1 MNGPAR
7 PGEYALH
14 GSFARQSA
22 QLLWHGV
29 RQAPWYFTG
38 GVAAATMFSIMT
50 IVFGNLLGG
59 ITDDVVI
66 PGVSEGTVTG
76 RWGEFTDDPFTAILY
91 AGAAFCLI
99 GVAIALAQAM
109 RQAMTQAGVAR
120 VGGRHREVV
129 AESLS
134 RLPMGWHRTQSSGR
148 VLSAMSSDS
157 ETATS
162 PLNPL
167 SFTVGSFVMMVAAG
181 VSMWRSDPWLA
192 ITGLAVVPAILGI
205 NLMFERIIT
214 PLWRQGQ
221 TLRADVSNIAHE
233 SFDGG
238 TVVKALGVE
247 RREGRRFAAAA
258 RELAAADTRVGR
270 VKAWFEPLMDLM
282 APLGAVALIV
292 VGTARAAAGHVT
304 VGEVVSA
311 MYFVTLLAIPIRG
324 LGWILGQMPQALVS
338 FRRVGEIAEAAR
350 EVDEPGHIEIEGVG
364 AGTVSFLGASIAADD
379 GHDELTVLVEGAS
392 IELRAGT
399 VTALVGPTGSGKST
413 IALAASRLTIP
424 ASGKI
429 LLDGVPLSDVKNLG
443 AHVALVPQ
451 TAFVFAGSVR
461 ENVTLGRDYTDEEVW
476 EALRRA
482 AVDHVVR
489 SLVDGSSDPLDAE
502 LDERGSNLSGGQRQR
517 LALARALVRRPRV
530 LILDDATSAVDP
542 VVEREILTGLSA
554 STDAPTVLLVAYRL
568 ASIGMADHVVHLDRG
583 RVIDSGTHDELFSR
597 DEGYRDIVLA
607 YERDARQAA
616 RVETAPSDEE
626 VPDASGIDG
635 GDEQREA
642 VTD

>member
-1 MNGPAR
+1 MSGPAR
-7 PGEYALH
+7 PDEYSLR
-14 GSFARQSA
+14 GSFVRQSV
-22 QLLWHGV
+22 QLLVHGV
-29 RQAPWYFTG
+29 RQSPWFFAG
-38 GVAAATMFSIMT
+38 GIAAASVFSVMT
-50 IVFGNLLGG
+50 IVFGTLLGA

-66 PGVSEGTVTG
+66 PGVAGDPVGG
-76 RWGEFTDDPFTAILY
+76 RWGEMTDDPMRAIVY
-91 AGAAFCLI
+91 AGAAFVVI
-99 GVAIALAQAM
+99 GIVIALSQAF
-109 RQAMTQAGVAR
+109 RQALTQSGVAR

-129 AESLS
+129 SESLS

-148 VLSAMSSDS
+148 ILSAISSDA
-157 ETATS
+157 ETATG
-162 PLNPL
+162 PLHPL
-167 SFTVGSFVMMVAAG
+167 PFTVGSFVMMVAAG

-192 ITGLAVVPAILGI
+192 VTGLAVIPLILLV
-205 NLMFERIIT
+205 NLLFERVVT

-247 RREGRRFAAAA
+247 RREGRRFALAA
-258 RELAAADTRVGR
+258 RDLAAADTRVGR

-282 APLGAVALIV
+282 APLGAIALMV
-292 VGTARAAAGHVT
+292 VGTARAAAGYVS

-350 EVDEPGHIEIEGVG
+350 EVDEPGHIEVEGSG
-364 AGTVSFLGASIAADD
+364 AGSVIFRGASIAADD

-392 IELRAGT
+392 IELRPGT

-413 IALAASRLTIP
+413 IAMAASRLTLP
-424 ASGKI
+424 AKGQI
-429 LLDGVPLSDVKNLG
+429 LLDGVPLRDVKNLE

-451 TAFVFAGSVR
+451 TAFVFAGTVR
-461 ENVTLGRDYTDEEVW
+461 ENVTLGADIDDAAVW

-482 AVDHVVR
+482 AVHHVVR
-489 SLVDGSSDPLDAE
+489 GLVGAGLDPLDAV

-542 VVEREILTGLSA
+542 VVERDILTGLSRSA
-554 STDAPTVLLVAYRL
+554 DAPTVLLVAYRL
-568 ASIGMADHVVHLDRG
+568 ASIMLAHSVVHLDSG
-583 RVIDSGTHDELFSR
+583 RVVDSGSHGELFAR
-597 DEGYRDIVLA
+597 DAGYRDIVLA
-607 YERDARQAA
+607 YERDAR
-616 RVETAPSDEE
+616 RDTDGTEE
-626 VPDASGIDG
+626 VSS
-635 GDEQREA
+635 
-642 VTD
+642 

>member
-1 MNGPAR
+1 MSGPAR
-7 PGEYALH
+7 PDEYSLR
-14 GSFARQSA
+14 GSFVRQSV
-22 QLLWHGV
+22 QLLVHGV
-29 RQAPWYFTG
+29 KQSPWFFAG
-38 GVAAATMFSIMT
+38 GIAAASVFSVMT
-50 IVFGNLLGG
+50 IVFGTLLGA

-66 PGVSEGTVTG
+66 PGVAGDPLGG
-76 RWGEFTDDPFTAILY
+76 RWGEMTDDPMRAIVY
-91 AGAAFCLI
+91 AGAAFVVI
-99 GVAIALAQAM
+99 GIVIALSQAF
-109 RQAMTQAGVAR
+109 RQALTQSGVAR

-129 AESLS
+129 SESLS

-148 VLSAMSSDS
+148 ILSAISSDA
-157 ETATS
+157 ETATG
-162 PLNPL
+162 PLHPL
-167 SFTVGSFVMMVAAG
+167 PFTVGSFVMMVAAG

-192 ITGLAVVPAILGI
+192 VTGLAVIPLILLV
-205 NLMFERIIT
+205 NLLFERVVT

-247 RREGRRFAAAA
+247 RREGRRFALAA
-258 RELAAADTRVGR
+258 RDLAAADTRVGR

-282 APLGAVALIV
+282 APLGAIALMV
-292 VGTARAAAGHVT
+292 VGTARAAAGYVS

-350 EVDEPGHIEIEGVG
+350 EVDEPGHIEVEGSG
-364 AGTVSFLGASIAADD
+364 AGSVIFRGASIAADD

-392 IELRAGT
+392 IELRPGT

-413 IALAASRLTIP
+413 IAMAASRLTLP
-424 ASGKI
+424 AKGQI
-429 LLDGVPLSDVKNLG
+429 LLDGVPLRDVKNLE

-451 TAFVFAGSVR
+451 TAFVFAGTVR
-461 ENVTLGRDYTDEEVW
+461 ENVTLGADIDDAAVW

-482 AVDHVVR
+482 SVHHVVR
-489 SLVDGSSDPLDAE
+489 GLVGAGLDPLDAV

-542 VVEREILTGLSA
+542 VVERDILTGLSRSA
-554 STDAPTVLLVAYRL
+554 DAPTVLLVAYRL
-568 ASIGMADHVVHLDRG
+568 ASIMLAHSVVHLDSG
-583 RVIDSGTHDELFSR
+583 RVVDSGSHGELFAR
-597 DEGYRDIVLA
+597 DAGYRDIVLA
-607 YERDARQAA
+607 YERDAR
-616 RVETAPSDEE
+616 RDIDGTEE
-626 VPDASGIDG
+626 VSS
-635 GDEQREA
+635 
-642 VTD
+642 

>member
-1 MNGPAR
+1 MHGPAK
-7 PGEYALH
+7 PGEYALS
-14 GSFARQSA
+14 GSFARQSV
-22 QLLWHGV
+22 QLLWHGI
-29 RQAPWYFTG
+29 RQAPGFFLAG
-38 GVAAATMFSIMT
+38 IGAAALFSVMT
-50 IVFGNLLGG
+50 IAFGTLLGD
-59 ITDDVVI
+59 ITDSVVI
-66 PGVSEGTVTG
+66 PGVAGDPLGG
-76 RWGEFTDDPFTAILY
+76 RWGEMTDDPMTAILY
-91 AGAAFCLI
+91 AGGTFVGI
-99 GVAIALAQAM
+99 GIVIALAQAF

-148 VLSAMSSDS
+148 ILSAISSDA
-157 ETATS
+157 ETATG
-162 PLNPL
+162 PLHPL
-167 SFTVGSFVMMVAAG
+167 SFTVGSVVMMVAAG

-192 ITGLAVVPAILGI
+192 VTGLAVVPLILGV
-205 NLMFERIIT
+205 NLLFERVVT
-214 PLWRQGQ
+214 PLWMKGQ

-247 RREGRRFAAAA
+247 EREGRRFAVAA
-258 RELAAADTRVGR
+258 RSLAKADIRVGR

-282 APLGAVALIV
+282 APLGAIALAV
-292 VGTARAAAGHVT
+292 VGTARAAGGHVS
-304 VGEVVSA
+304 VGDVVAA

-338 FRRVGEIAEAAR
+338 FRRVGEITEAAR
-350 EVDEPGHIEIEGVG
+350 EIDEPGHIEIEGSG

-413 IALAASRLTIP
+413 IAMAASRLTLP
-424 ASGKI
+424 ASGQI
-429 LLDGVPLSDVKNLG
+429 LLDGVPLQDVKDLG
-443 AHVALVPQ
+443 SHVALVPQ
-451 TAFVFAGSVR
+451 TAFVFAGTVR
-461 ENVTLGRDYTDEEVW
+461 ENVTLGADIDDAAVW

-482 AVDHVVR
+482 SVHHVVR
-489 SLVDGSSDPLDAE
+489 GLVEAGKDPLDAV

-517 LALARALVRRPRV
+517 VALARALVRRPRV

-554 STDAPTVLLVAYRL
+554 SDDSPTVLLVAYRL
-568 ASIGMADHVVHLDRG
+568 ASIMLADSVVHVDSG
-583 RVIDSGTHDELFSR
+583 RVVDAGSHEELFSR
-597 DEGYRDIVLA
+597 DEGYKDIVLA
-607 YERDARQAA
+607 YERDAARAA
-616 RVETAPSDEE
+616 DAVEKE
-626 VPDASGIDG
+626 
-635 GDEQREA
+635 GDVQ
-642 VTD
+642 